1 MVKDFQVN
9 PVSNELIHADFTR
22 IMMDQKV
29 RVDVPLVF
37 EGMAL
42 GVKTQGGLMDVIM
55 REVAVESLPADI
67 PDRIHVDLSPLKIG
81 DSVKISDLQV
91 SDKVKIME
99 EDLSQPIVI
108 IAAPRIEAA
117 AEGEEEEAKE
127 EGQEPE
133 AYRQGQEDRRRGR
146 DRHGGLRP
154 RPYLN
159 GAGIHR
165 RRIGKPGKRI
175 PPEPSQRGLR
185 NGGEGA
191 GPLQRPA
198 FFAKGGCGR
207 VPLPLAWALV
217 SSAEAPHIHE
227 QKRDRGCSL
236 VAERGTAA
244 GPHDRLLR

>member
-1 MVKDFQVN
+1 VDPKKIIQILRSERGQNSILLFSLKGTKAQRHVMVKDFQVN

-37 EGMAL
+37 EGMAM
-42 GVKTQGGLMDVIM
+42 GVKNQGGLMDVIM
-55 REVAVESLPADI
+55 REVAVESLPSDI

-117 AEGEEEEAKE
+117 AEGEEEETEE

-133 AYRQGQEDRRRGR
+133 
-146 DRHGGLRP
+146 L
-154 RPYLN
+154 
-159 GAGIHR
+159 I
-165 RRIGKPGKRI
+165 
-175 PPEPSQRGLR
+175 
-185 NGGEGA
+185 
-191 GPLQRPA
+191 
-198 FFAKGGCGR
+198 AKGKK
-207 VPLPLAWALV
+207 
-217 SSAEAPHIHE
+217 AEE
-227 QKRDRGCSL
+227 EG
-236 VAERGTAA
+236 ETGTE
-244 GPHDRLLR
+244 G

>member
-1 MVKDFQVN
+1 MPEQFIEIEVEPRPTTGKKSRRDAAEKGLIPGVVYGGGKDPVPIAVDPKKIIQILRSERGQNSILLFSLKGTKAQRHVMVKDFQVN

-117 AEGEEEEAKE
+117 AEGEEEETEE

-133 AYRQGQEDRRRGR
+133 
-146 DRHGGLRP
+146 L
-154 RPYLN
+154 
-159 GAGIHR
+159 I
-165 RRIGKPGKRI
+165 
-175 PPEPSQRGLR
+175 
-185 NGGEGA
+185 
-191 GPLQRPA
+191 
-198 FFAKGGCGR
+198 AKGKK
-207 VPLPLAWALV
+207 
-217 SSAEAPHIHE
+217 AEE
-227 QKRDRGCSL
+227 EGETDTEG
-236 VAERGTAA
+236 
-244 GPHDRLLR
+244 

>member
-1 MVKDFQVN
+1 MPEQFIEIEVEPRPTTGKKSRRDAAEKGLIPGVVYGGGKDPVPIAVDPKKIIQILRSERGQNSILLFSLKGTKAQRHVMVKDFQVN

-117 AEGEEEEAKE
+117 AEGEEEETEE

-133 AYRQGQEDRRRGR
+133 
-146 DRHGGLRP
+146 L
-154 RPYLN
+154 
-159 GAGIHR
+159 I
-165 RRIGKPGKRI
+165 
-175 PPEPSQRGLR
+175 
-185 NGGEGA
+185 
-191 GPLQRPA
+191 
-198 FFAKGGCGR
+198 AKGKK
-207 VPLPLAWALV
+207 
-217 SSAEAPHIHE
+217 AEE
-227 QKRDRGCSL
+227 EG
-236 VAERGTAA
+236 ETGTE
-244 GPHDRLLR
+244 G

>member
-1 MVKDFQVN
+1 MPEQFIEIEVEPRPTTGKKSRRDAAEKGLIPGVVYGGGKDPVPIAVDPKKIIQILRSERGQNSILLFSLKGTKAQRHVMVKDFQVN

-37 EGMAL
+37 EGMAM
-42 GVKTQGGLMDVIM
+42 GVKNQGGLMDVIM
-55 REVAVESLPADI
+55 REVAVESLPSDI

-117 AEGEEEEAKE
+117 AEGEEEETEE

-133 AYRQGQEDRRRGR
+133 
-146 DRHGGLRP
+146 L
-154 RPYLN
+154 
-159 GAGIHR
+159 I
-165 RRIGKPGKRI
+165 
-175 PPEPSQRGLR
+175 
-185 NGGEGA
+185 
-191 GPLQRPA
+191 
-198 FFAKGGCGR
+198 AKGKK
-207 VPLPLAWALV
+207 
-217 SSAEAPHIHE
+217 AEE
-227 QKRDRGCSL
+227 EGETDTEG
-236 VAERGTAA
+236 
-244 GPHDRLLR
+244 

>member
-1 MVKDFQVN
+1 MPEQFIEIEVEPRPTTGKKSRRDAAEKGLIPGVVYGGGKDPVPIAVDPKKIIQILRSERGQNSILLFSLKGTKAQRHVMVKDFQVN

-99 EDLSQPIVI
+99 EDLSQPIVS

-117 AEGEEEEAKE
+117 AEGEEEETEE

-133 AYRQGQEDRRRGR
+133 
-146 DRHGGLRP
+146 L
-154 RPYLN
+154 
-159 GAGIHR
+159 I
-165 RRIGKPGKRI
+165 
-175 PPEPSQRGLR
+175 
-185 NGGEGA
+185 
-191 GPLQRPA
+191 
-198 FFAKGGCGR
+198 AKGKK
-207 VPLPLAWALV
+207 
-217 SSAEAPHIHE
+217 AEE
-227 QKRDRGCSL
+227 EG
-236 VAERGTAA
+236 ETGTE
-244 GPHDRLLR
+244 G

>member
-1 MVKDFQVN
+1 MPEQFIEIEVEPRPTTGKKSRRDAAEKGLIPGVVYGGGKDPVPIAVDPKKIIQILRSERGQNSILLFSLKGTKAQRHVMVKDFQVN

-37 EGMAL
+37 EGMAM
-42 GVKTQGGLMDVIM
+42 GVKNQGGLMDVIM
-55 REVAVESLPADI
+55 REVAVESLPSDI

-117 AEGEEEEAKE
+117 AEGEEEETEE

-133 AYRQGQEDRRRGR
+133 
-146 DRHGGLRP
+146 L
-154 RPYLN
+154 
-159 GAGIHR
+159 I
-165 RRIGKPGKRI
+165 
-175 PPEPSQRGLR
+175 
-185 NGGEGA
+185 
-191 GPLQRPA
+191 
-198 FFAKGGCGR
+198 AKGKK
-207 VPLPLAWALV
+207 
-217 SSAEAPHIHE
+217 AEE
-227 QKRDRGCSL
+227 EG
-236 VAERGTAA
+236 ETGTE
-244 GPHDRLLR
+244 G

>member
-1 MVKDFQVN
+1 VVYGGGKDPVPIAVDPKKIIQILRSERGQNSILLFSLKGTKAQRHVMVKDFQVN

-117 AEGEEEEAKE
+117 AEGEEEETEE

-133 AYRQGQEDRRRGR
+133 
-146 DRHGGLRP
+146 L
-154 RPYLN
+154 
-159 GAGIHR
+159 I
-165 RRIGKPGKRI
+165 
-175 PPEPSQRGLR
+175 
-185 NGGEGA
+185 
-191 GPLQRPA
+191 
-198 FFAKGGCGR
+198 AKGKK
-207 VPLPLAWALV
+207 
-217 SSAEAPHIHE
+217 AEE
-227 QKRDRGCSL
+227 EGETDTEG
-236 VAERGTAA
+236 
-244 GPHDRLLR
+244 